1 MNISLFQFQWM
12 VDGAFAVFAIVFAV
26 SRLYLYPFYA
36 IYSLVTI
43 WLYNGYCVSYQ
54 VVPFLFFLLTLQAL
68 HIFWFKTIAQMVFAL
83 QAKYW
88 YRSTDDALRSTLL

>member
-1 MNISLFQFQWM
+1 MAPSRAYALPSQFQWM
-12 VDGAFAVFAIVFAV
+12 VDGAFAVFAVVFAV

-36 IYSLVTI
+36 IYSLVTV

-68 HIFWFKTIAQMVFAL
+68 HIFWFKTIAQMVSA
-83 QAKYW
+83 
-88 YRSTDDALRSTLL
+88 T